1 MRLHKLL
8 VLLPLTSKINLNISY
23 LSIQKLSYM
32 KTKKNSKEQL
42 PLADM
47 HADGTRF
54 NKKTLAAL
62 KAQRKIEDSNNNKSN
77 TKNQERN

>member
-1 MRLHKLL
+1 
-8 VLLPLTSKINLNISY
+8 
-23 LSIQKLSYM
+23 M
-32 KTKKNSKEQL
+32 KTKKNNREQL

-54 NKKTLAAL
+54 DKKTLAAL
-62 KAQRKIEDSNNNKSN
+62 RAKRKIEDPNNNKSN